1 MFDKVFSNK
10 CKIDY
15 WHITPIVL
23 LIALAL
29 AIVYAFTRYSQT
41 EELIY
46 RKTFESQVFGRKKM
60 LKIVW
65 HICANKFL
73 QRAIRL

>member
-46 RKTFESQVFGRKKM
+46 RKTFESQVFWAQEN
-60 LKIVW
+60 V
-65 HICANKFL
+65 
-73 QRAIRL
+73 